1 MRGQPQISVSPT
13 PLQTKVGE
21 DHLCIWENGTS
32 QNEQEKTSL
41 VKFTGPTM
49 TMSVPMTPVWGQT
62 GNFYW
67 AEEM

>member
-1 MRGQPQISVSPT
+1 MYMNESKQKQHTEDCGLQKLQII
-13 PLQTKVGE
+13 E
-21 DHLCIWENGTS
+21 
-32 QNEQEKTSL
+32 L